1 MARRAPQRRRP
12 TRRYPIPRVPAT
24 SHRISGILG
33 GGLLALGVLWLGWLL
48 LHQLGGPALP
58 GIPILNFAPT
68 TPPNIQSPP
77 LAAVGI
83 TLSQSNQTPTVKQQ
97 QALLIA
103 SQLEPDAATKAK
115 STTAQFVLL
124 NYQNKGTPAT
134 HADFNN
140 VPVWMVLYQKIP
152 LPSADPAVDPTP
164 LSHPSYDLYVFL
176 DASSGKELLKIQ
188 L

>member
-1 MARRAPQRRRP
+1 
-12 TRRYPIPRVPAT
+12 
-24 SHRISGILG
+24 
-33 GGLLALGVLWLGWLL
+33 
-48 LHQLGGPALP
+48 
-58 GIPILNFAPT
+58 LNFAST

-164 LSHPSYDLYVFL
+164 PSHPSYDLYVFL

>member
-1 MARRAPQRRRP
+1 MARREPQRP
-12 TRRYPIPRVPAT
+12 TRRNPTPRVRVPTT
-24 SHRISGILG
+24 SHRVSAILG

-58 GIPILNFAPT
+58 GIPIINFAPT
-68 TPPNIQSPP
+68 APPNIQSPP

-83 TLSQSNQTPTVKQQ
+83 TLSQSNQTPAVKQQ

-115 STTAQFVLL
+115 STTAQLVLL
-124 NYQNKGTPAT
+124 NYQNTGTSST
-134 HADFNN
+134 HAAFNN

-152 LPSADPAVDPTP
+152 QSSADPAVDPTP
-164 LSHPSYDLYVFL
+164 LSQPSYDLYVFL
-176 DASSGKELLKIQ
+176 DSNSGKELLKIQ

>member
-1 MARRAPQRRRP
+1 M
-12 TRRYPIPRVPAT
+12 V
-24 SHRISGILG
+24 SGIVG

-68 TPPNIQSPP
+68 TPPNIQSSP

-124 NYQNKGTPAT
+124 NYQNKGTPTTSAT
-134 HADFNN
+134 PAVPVVHANFNN

-164 LSHPSYDLYVFL
+164 LSHSSYDLYVFL